1 MLTFTSFETE
11 REYDFLKICTSV
23 AAAANRA
30 LALSDRHG
38 SSPALASQRSAPL
51 DVPHAD
57 DAVVSPATLLQ
68 TFSGFLKADVRPATP
83 RAAAVDSRR
92 SPMPRQR
99 AYIGNALRRHWR
111 RSDPSGPLSSSSAL
125 VRRHSADGPW
135 PRHAFQCNCTCWPQ
149 RRGRSHVGVLAWVPR
164 HRATRLARHPHL
176 CRQLERAA
184 WVGSVV
190 PFTAS
195 SSERCSRIPGAL
207 SAWPQPVESR
217 RGFGVE

>member
-1 MLTFTSFETE
+1 MDESNADEIHGRRRYKDNVKCQWTLAPPLIFEEEVVLTFTSFETE
-11 REYDFLKICTSV
+11 REYDFLKICTLV

-83 RAAAVDSRR
+83 QAAAVDSRR
-92 SPMPRQR
+92 SPMRRQR

-135 PRHAFQCNCTCWPQ
+135 PRRAFQCNCSCWPQ

-164 HRATRLARHPHL
+164 HRALA
-176 CRQLERAA
+176 
-184 WVGSVV
+184 
-190 PFTAS
+190 
-195 SSERCSRIPGAL
+195 
-207 SAWPQPVESR
+207 
-217 RGFGVE
+217 